1 MDLAPGAPIVAAPVQ
16 LAANELVNHEL
27 LELPGL
33 RVTLDRLVYAPELP
47 SPPTQPHSFVYF
59 ISIHNDSDRAVT
71 IKGRKWVVTNAHDEV
86 TVVEGD
92 GVVGEFPRIVPGE
105 KFSYQSRH
113 VLETRR
119 GIAEGSYLGVD
130 DAGRRVIVR
139 IPTFEMIVPEGRGPK
154 EMWA

>member
-1 MDLAPGAPIVAAPVQ
+1 MDLEPEAPIVAKSVR
-16 LAANELVNHEL
+16 LAANQLVNHEL

-92 GVVGEFPRIVPGE
+92 GVVGGISPDRARGE
-105 KFSYQSRH
+105 VQLPKPPCAGDAARH
-113 VLETRR
+113 RR
-119 GIAEGSYLGVD
+119 GQLPGCG
-130 DAGRRVIVR
+130 
-139 IPTFEMIVPEGRGPK
+139 
-154 EMWA
+154 